1 VLVGTGGSITTGVG
15 GTGAPVGTGY
25 SVGIDVASLPSRRDS
40 TVGVA
45 RAPDGVSIP
54 SVPQAE
60 GREIRTRIKIREVN
74 L

>member
-1 VLVGTGGSITTGVG
+1 MSVGMGGSVTTGVG
-15 GTGAPVGTGY
+15 GTGVSVGMGG
-25 SVGIDVASLPSRRDS
+25 SVGIAVVSPTSGRDS
-40 TVGVA
+40 AVGVA

-60 GREIRTRIKIREVN
+60 GREIRTRIKIREVS